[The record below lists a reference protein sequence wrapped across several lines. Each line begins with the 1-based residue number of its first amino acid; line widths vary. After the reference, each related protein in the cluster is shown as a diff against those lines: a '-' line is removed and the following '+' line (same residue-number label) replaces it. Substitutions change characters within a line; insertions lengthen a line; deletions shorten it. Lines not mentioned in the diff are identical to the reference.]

1 MMIKLKKLLKESSP
15 GFENRQWGDKLPT
28 LSDISARHQKKEDVL
43 TESFSTVPDIKID
56 KDPDK
61 TEKSFVKTFKELAK
75 GHGNVIDYGPRET
88 DIYDWNDRKNYE
100 SAIKEYNKWMQS
112 IADRLNNA
120 VGDMEIIFKVWGD
133 ISDKHRKKDRS

>member
-1 MMIKLKKLLKESSP
+1 MIKLKDLLKDGVEIEILSP
-15 GFENRQWGDKLPT
+15 KDTN
-28 LSDISARHQKKEDVL
+28 EDVL

-88 DIYDWNDRKNYE
+88 DIYDWNDQKNYD

-120 VGDMEIIFKVWGD
+120 IGDMEIIYKVWGK
-133 ISDKHRKKDRS
+133 ISDKYRKKDKK

>member
-1 MMIKLKKLLKESSP
+1 MIRLKELIKESKYA
-15 GFENRQWGDKLPT
+15 FDRKFGDPLPT
-28 LSDISARHQKKEDVL
+28 FKGVMKKHQDTNEGVL

-88 DIYDWNDRKNYE
+88 DIYDWNDRKNYD
-100 SAIKEYNKWMQS
+100 SAIKEYNKMMQS

-133 ISDKHRKKDRS
+133 IRKKYRKKDGG

>member
-1 MMIKLKKLLKESSP
+1 MIRLKELIKESKYA
-15 GFENRQWGDKLPT
+15 FDRKFGDPLPT
-28 LSDISARHQKKEDVL
+28 FKGVMKKHQDTNEGVL

-88 DIYDWNDRKNYE
+88 DIYDWNNQKNYN
-100 SAIKEYNKWMQS
+100 SAIKEYNEWMQS

-133 ISDKHRKKDRS
+133 IRKKYRKKDGG

>member
-1 MMIKLKKLLKESSP
+1 MIKLKELIKESKYA
-15 GFENRQWGDKLPT
+15 FDRKFGDPLPT
-28 LSDISARHQKKEDVL
+28 FKGVMKKHQDTNEGVL

-88 DIYDWNDRKNYE
+88 DIYDWNDRKNYD
-100 SAIKEYNKWMQS
+100 SAIKEYNKMMQS

-133 ISDKHRKKDRS
+133 IRKKYRKKDGG

>member
-1 MMIKLKKLLKESSP
+1 MIKLKELIKESKYA
-15 GFENRQWGDKLPT
+15 FDRKFGDPLPT
-28 LSDISARHQKKEDVL
+28 FKGVMKKHQDTNEGVL

-88 DIYDWNDRKNYE
+88 DIYDWNNQKNYN
-100 SAIKEYNKWMQS
+100 SAIKEYNEWMQS

-133 ISDKHRKKDRS
+133 ISDKYRKKDAK

>member
-1 MMIKLKKLLKESSP
+1 MIRLKELIKESKYA
-15 GFENRQWGDKLPT
+15 FDRKFGDPLPT
-28 LSDISARHQKKEDVL
+28 FKGVMKKHQDTNEGVL

-75 GHGNVIDYGPRET
+75 GHGNVINYGPRET
-88 DIYDWNDRKNYE
+88 DIYDWNDRKNYD
-100 SAIKEYNKWMQS
+100 SAIKEYNKMMQS

>member
-1 MMIKLKKLLKESSP
+1 MKKHILQ
-15 GFENRQWGDKLPT
+15 ENYERFFGTRKFGDSLPT
-28 LSDISARHQKKEDVL
+28 FKGVMEKHQDTNEGVL
-43 TESFSTVPDIKID
+43 TESFSTVPDINIYR
-56 KDPDK
+56 DPDK

-88 DIYDWNDRKNYE
+88 DIYDWNDRKNYD

-133 ISDKHRKKDRS
+133 IRKKYRKKDGN

>member
-1 MMIKLKKLLKESSP
+1 MIKLKELIKESKYA
-15 GFENRQWGDKLPT
+15 FDRKFGDPLPT
-28 LSDISARHQKKEDVL
+28 FKGVMKKHQDTNEGVL

-133 ISDKHRKKDRS
+133 IRKKYRKKDGN